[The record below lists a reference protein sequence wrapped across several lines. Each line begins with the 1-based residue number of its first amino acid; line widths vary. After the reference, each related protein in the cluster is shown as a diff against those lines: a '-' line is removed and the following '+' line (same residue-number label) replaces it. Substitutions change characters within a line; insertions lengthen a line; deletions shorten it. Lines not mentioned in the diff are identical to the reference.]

1 MTTSSAPPAPVPRH
15 PQREERAELSDLR
28 ALLALSM
35 LMTEAADEEAV
46 LELAAEAASSLTRC
60 HVEGILLADGGWR
73 RTTNPCAGRAMRA
86 HLEDQTS
93 GLGAMGGPVDIPTDS
108 WAWAY
113 PMRSLRG
120 NAGFVIAG
128 AAQEP
133 SPHEQ
138 FQLRVL
144 AQQTGLALTNTA
156 LHDTERRSARELALL
171 NGRLSETVTALRQ
184 GMEIH
189 QRLTDAAAS
198 GVGVEGITQ
207 VVHELT
213 GLPVVVEYRDGAR
226 GASAGTGAEVVAIGK
241 SEPRRDKV
249 LATALHERRSIRHG
263 DRWLALARAR
273 DEILG
278 VMVLIDPE
286 NAARDQDLMALEY
299 GATVL
304 AIELAHVQNIAETE
318 LRLRRDIVED
328 LLAGTD
334 SASVLVRARGLR
346 YDLERP
352 HRVVIVDAD
361 PGVGS
366 EQLFRAVRHAAAEF
380 DAGSLLVSRADAVVL
395 LAHTDVP
402 WEKLRA
408 AIERR
413 LRCSCRLAAG
423 GRCAR
428 ASGFPQSYRE
438 ARFALR
444 LLPGGARSLC
454 FDDLGVLRLFGRVA
468 DPGDLEDLARRW
480 LDTLLSYDREHSGEL
495 VATLSAFLDCGGN
508 HEQTAETLL
517 IHRST
522 LKYRL
527 KRIREVSG
535 HDLADPNTHLHLHL
549 ATRAW
554 QVLKV
559 LKAQ

>member
-1 MTTSSAPPAPVPRH
+1 MTARSALVPLH
-15 PQREERAELSDLR
+15 PDRTDRAELSDLR

-35 LMTEAADEEAV
+35 VMTEAADAGAVLALATEAV
-46 LELAAEAASSLTRC
+46 SSLTRC

-73 RTTNPCAGRAMRA
+73 QTKRPCAGRAMRA
-86 HLEDQTS
+86 HLEDQIS
-93 GLGAMGGPVDIPTDS
+93 AFGAMGGPLDIPTEG

-120 NAGFVIAG
+120 NAGFVVTG
-128 AAQEP
+128 SDQEP

-144 AQQTGLALTNTA
+144 AQQTGLALTNA
-156 LHDTERRSARELALL
+156 AMHEMERRNASELSLL
-171 NGRLSETVTALRQ
+171 NERLEETVAALRQ

-198 GVGVEGITQ
+198 GVGVEGITS

-213 GLPVVVEYRDGAR
+213 GLPIVVEYRDGAR
-226 GASAGTGAEVVAIGK
+226 GASAGAESDVVGLNLTG
-241 SEPRRDKV
+241 RRREKM
-249 LATALHERRSIRHG
+249 LAAAMDESRSIRHG

-278 VMVLIDPE
+278 VMVLIDQDDV
-286 NAARDQDLMALEY
+286 ARAQDLMALEY

-304 AIELAHVQNIAETE
+304 ASELAHVRNVAETE

-334 SASVLVRARGLR
+334 SESVLMRAKGLR

-352 HRVVIVDAD
+352 HRVVIVKPDS
-361 PGVGS
+361 GVGS
-366 EQLFRAVRHAAAEF
+366 ERLFRAVRQSAAEC
-380 DAGSLLVSRADAVVL
+380 DVGWLLVSRADAVIL
-395 LAHTDVP
+395 LAHTDMP

-408 AIERR
+408 TIQRR
-413 LRCSCRLAAG
+413 LGEGACRLVAG

-428 ASGFPQSYRE
+428 ASGFPQSYRQ

-444 LLPGGARSLC
+444 LLGTRARSLC
-454 FDDLGVLRLFGRVA
+454 FDDLGVLKVFGSVA

-480 LDTLLSYDREHSGEL
+480 LDSLLTYDREHGGEL

-508 HEQTAETLL
+508 HEQTADTLL

-535 HDLADPNTHLHLHL
+535 HDLGDPDTHLHLHL

-554 QVLKV
+554 QVLEV
-559 LKAQ
+559 LTES

>member
-1 MTTSSAPPAPVPRH
+1 MSARPALVPLHPVRKD
-15 PQREERAELSDLR
+15 RAELSDLR

-35 LMTEAADEEAV
+35 LMTEAADSDAV
-46 LELAAEAASSLTRC
+46 LELAAEAVSALTRC
-60 HVEGILLADGGWR
+60 HVEGILLADGRWR
-73 RTTNPCAGRAMRA
+73 RSRKPCAGRAMRA
-86 HLEDQTS
+86 HLEDQIADF
-93 GLGAMGGPVDIPTDS
+93 GALGGPVDIPTEG

-120 NAGFVIAG
+120 NAGFVVTG
-128 AAQEP
+128 SEQEP

-144 AQQTGLALTNTA
+144 AQQTGLALTNAA
-156 LHDTERRSARELALL
+156 LHDAERGSARELAVL
-171 NGRLSETVTALRQ
+171 NTRLEETVAALRQ

-198 GVGVEGITQ
+198 GVGVEGITH

-213 GLPVVVEYRDGAR
+213 GLPVVVEYPDGTR
-226 GASAGTGAEVVAIGK
+226 GAAAGVGSGVAGVTVSGRRRAKLLSA
-241 SEPRRDKV
+241 
-249 LATALHERRSIRHG
+249 ALHASRSVRQG

-273 DEILG
+273 EEILA
-278 VMVLIDPE
+278 VMVLIDPDTT
-286 NAARDQDLMALEY
+286 AREQDLMALEY

-352 HRVVIVDAD
+352 HRVVIVEAD
-361 PGVGS
+361 SGVGS
-366 EQLFRAVRHAAAEF
+366 DQLFRAVRQAAAESGV
-380 DAGSLLVSRADAVVL
+380 GSLLVSRADAVVL
-395 LAHTDVP
+395 LAHTDVV

-408 AIERR
+408 AIQRGLAGR
-413 LRCSCRLAAG
+413 TCRLVAG

-428 ASGFPQSYRE
+428 AAGFSQSYQE
-438 ARFALR
+438 AQFTLR
-444 LLPGGARSLC
+444 LLADGPRSLC
-454 FDDLGVLRLFGRVA
+454 FDDLGVLRVFGRVA
-468 DPGDLEDLARRW
+468 DPGDLEDLAQRW
-480 LDTLLSYDREHSGEL
+480 LGEL
-495 VATLSAFLDCGGN
+495 LAYDAEHGGECVATLSAFLDCGGN
-508 HEQTAETLL
+508 HEQTADTLT

-527 KRIREVSG
+527 KRIREISG
-535 HDLADPNTHLHLHL
+535 HDLADPDTHLHLHL

-559 LKAQ
+559 LRPS

>member
-1 MTTSSAPPAPVPRH
+1 MTSRSALVPLH
-15 PQREERAELSDLR
+15 PDRTDRAELSDLR

-35 LMTEAADEEAV
+35 VMTEAADASSV
-46 LELAAEAASSLTRC
+46 LALAAEAVSSLTRC

-73 RTTNPCAGRAMRA
+73 QTKRPCAGRAMRA
-86 HLEDQTS
+86 HLEDQIS
-93 GLGAMGGPVDIPTDS
+93 AFGAMGGPVDLPTES

-120 NAGFVIAG
+120 NAGFVVTG
-128 AAQEP
+128 SEQEP

-144 AQQTGLALTNTA
+144 AQQTGLALTNA
-156 LHDTERRSARELALL
+156 AMHEMERRNASELALL
-171 NGRLSETVTALRQ
+171 NERLEETVAALRQ
-184 GMEIH
+184 GMQIH

-198 GVGVEGITQ
+198 GVGVEGITN

-213 GLPVVVEYRDGAR
+213 GLPVVVEYRDGVR
-226 GASAGTGAEVVAIGK
+226 GASAGIESDVVGLDLAGR
-241 SEPRRDKV
+241 RRDKM
-249 LATALHERRSIRHG
+249 LAAALDESRSIRHG

-278 VMVLIDPE
+278 VMVLIDQDDV
-286 NAARDQDLMALEY
+286 ARPQDLMALEY

-304 AIELAHVQNIAETE
+304 ASELAHVRNIAETE

-334 SASVLVRARGLR
+334 GESVLMRAKGLR

-352 HRVVIVDAD
+352 HRVVIVQPDA
-361 PGVGS
+361 GVGS
-366 EQLFRAVRHAAAEF
+366 ERLFRAVRQTATEC
-380 DAGSLLVSRADAVVL
+380 DVGSLLVSRADAVIL
-395 LAHTDVP
+395 LVHTDMP
-402 WEKLRA
+402 WEKLHT
-408 AIERR
+408 AIQRR
-413 LRCSCRLAAG
+413 LGEGSCRLVAG

-428 ASGFPQSYRE
+428 ASGFPQSYQQ
-438 ARFALR
+438 AQFALR
-444 LLPGGARSLC
+444 LLGTRARSLC
-454 FDDLGVLRLFGRVA
+454 FDDLGVLKVFGSVA
-468 DPGDLEDLARRW
+468 DPGDIEDLARQW
-480 LDTLLSYDREHSGEL
+480 LDDLLTYDREHGGDL

-508 HEQTAETLL
+508 HEQTADTLL

-535 HDLADPNTHLHLHL
+535 HDLGDPDTHLHLHL

-554 QVLKV
+554 QVLGV
-559 LKAQ
+559 ITEA